1 MNLSQL
7 IGPIPPILDEQRY
20 HAVRGFVPG
29 VTERESAIKASED
42 SLLVV
47 IRADV
52 GW

>member
-7 IGPIPPILDEQRY
+7 IDPMAPILDEQLII
-20 HAVRGFVPG
+20 RGFVPG
-29 VTERESAIKASED
+29 VQVTERKSGSRARED

-52 GW
+52 G